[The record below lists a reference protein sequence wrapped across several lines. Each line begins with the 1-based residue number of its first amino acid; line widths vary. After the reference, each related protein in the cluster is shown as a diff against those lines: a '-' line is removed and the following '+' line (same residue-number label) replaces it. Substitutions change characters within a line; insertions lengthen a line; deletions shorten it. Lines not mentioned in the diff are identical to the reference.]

1 MDLSPIKLKLN
12 VPSNRSDTFYLNYNS
27 MRPTLT
33 CGGTRTVMNPA
44 VPESVGTE
52 LRSERVKLLH
62 GLVKDDGP
70 FEEEREDGGD
80 LRVKS
85 TEVNG

>member
-1 MDLSPIKLKLN
+1 
-12 VPSNRSDTFYLNYNS
+12 
-27 MRPTLT
+27 
-33 CGGTRTVMNPA
+33 MNPA